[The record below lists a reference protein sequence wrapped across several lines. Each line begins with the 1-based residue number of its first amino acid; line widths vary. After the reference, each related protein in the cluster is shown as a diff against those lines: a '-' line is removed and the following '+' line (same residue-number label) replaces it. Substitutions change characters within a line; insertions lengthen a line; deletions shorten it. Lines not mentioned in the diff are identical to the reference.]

1 MKKILAALALI
12 FFTALLGGCWDR
24 KEIDGLALV
33 TGYSFDYAELEGGK
47 PGVRF
52 TVQVVNP
59 AILIGGQAGAGGT
72 SGTGSTAKLFWT
84 ATETGETVRSTLTKL
99 NYRVPKLL
107 FFSHSRVALFGEKA
121 ARNGLA
127 PYLDRTMRSRESREN
142 NYMAVSKGD
151 ASSVLEQEM
160 PVFRTSALALNGI
173 FSDKDG
179 VQSIMAVTLSEF
191 LYRLS
196 TGSTCP
202 VAPVVE
208 VVPQT
213 SLTSEERKSG
223 GSKNTV
229 AISRVAAFDQD
240 GHLVDF
246 FNERE
251 TLGLMWVLNKSKLR
265 VVTVPYF
272 AGGLEEPITL
282 NLVRSKSKTVVSMG
296 EDGMP
301 NFEIKMEAKFDML
314 EQFGNQAPMSDA
326 DFYKSTEEAAS
337 SQIINE
343 IEAAVKKA
351 QQLNTDVF
359 GFGEEVHRQRHREWP
374 QLKDNWSEIFPEMN
388 VTVEC
393 ETSIRH
399 RGLTVEGPGSRKE
412 GGGD

>member
-1 MKKILAALALI
+1 MKKILTALALV
-12 FFTALLGGCWDR
+12 FFTTLSGGCWDR
-24 KEIDGLALV
+24 KEIVDLALI

-59 AILIGGQAGAGGT
+59 AVLIGGQGGT
-72 SGTGSTAKLFWT
+72 GGTLGTGSTAKLFWT

-99 NYRVPKLL
+99 NYRIPKQV

-121 ARNGLA
+121 ARNGLS

-151 ASSVLEQEM
+151 ASSILEQEM
-160 PVFRTSALALNGI
+160 PVFRTSALALYDT
-173 FSDKDG
+173 FSNKEG
-179 VQSIMAVTLSEF
+179 TQAIMSVTLSEF
-191 LYRLS
+191 VYRLN
-196 TGSTCP
+196 TGSICP

-229 AISRVAAFDQD
+229 AISGVAAFDQD

-265 VVTVPYF
+265 VLTVPYF
-272 AGGLEEPITL
+272 TGGLEEPITL
-282 NLVRSKSKTVVSMG
+282 NLVRGKSKTVVSLG

-301 NFEIKMEAKFDML
+301 SFAIKINAKFDVL

-326 DFYKSTEEAAS
+326 EFYKSIEEATS

-343 IEAAVKKA
+343 IEAAVNKSR
-351 QQLNTDVF
+351 QLNTDVF
-359 GFGEEVHRQRHREWP
+359 GFGEEVHRQHYREWQ
-374 QLKDNWSEIFPEMN
+374 QLKDNWRETFPGVN

-399 RGLTVEGPGSRKE
+399 RGLTVEAPGSRKE
-412 GGGD
+412 GAGE